1 MSKSSVVTS
10 RSTLMHA
17 SLAYLSDEIRTLD
30 SVITFQSS
38 LPSSCSSLLAMPNEI
53 LLLIRSHLLL
63 AVTTELMD
71 RSTSALKRYESSLL
85 VLLCAD
91 CIAYNQEVYGKDIWE
106 WKQFS
111 GACSCVDTAESTR
124 TPRIRH
130 LPTTT
135 INPKRFVDR
144 VHWLEYYLSRK
155 SLRLLRGRSTSSNK
169 SQDVIWEAVSVVLE
183 NFSCKVVM
191 GSPRYQH
198 LLPLLRDKNVVVVPE
213 MECESWWLTGVTLN
227 RVDRDLGLSLH
238 HPNVLEDP
246 VDGVAPP
253 PSVSRLFHYSQRK
266 QTLIRQ
272 SSILRPT
279 MVNIS
284 DALGALFTIPIAFTT
299 FILAILCFYSRPG
312 AFRIM

>member
-1 MSKSSVVTS
+1 MSKPSVVTS

-17 SLAYLSDEIRTLD
+17 SLAYLSDEVRTLD
-30 SVITFQSS
+30 SVITSKS
-38 LPSSCSSLLAMPNEI
+38 PLPSSCSSLLAMPTEI

-63 AVTTELMD
+63 AVTTELID
-71 RSTSALKRYESSLL
+71 RSASALKRYESSLR
-85 VLLCAD
+85 VLLCSD
-91 CIAYNQEVYGKDIWE
+91 CIAYNQDVYGKDIWE
-106 WKQFS
+106 WEQFS
-111 GACSCVDTAESTR
+111 GACSCVDVA

-130 LPTTT
+130 RPTTT

-144 VHWLEYYLSRK
+144 VHWLEHYLSRK
-155 SLRLLRGRSTSSNK
+155 SLRLLRGRSTPSTS

-183 NFSCKVVM
+183 HFGCKVVM
-191 GSPRYQH
+191 GSSRCRRFF
-198 LLPLLRDKNVVVVPE
+198 PLLRDTNVVVVPE

-238 HPNVLEDP
+238 HPDTLEDL
-246 VDGVAPP
+246 VDGVVPL
-253 PSVSRLFHYSQRK
+253 PSVSRSSRYSQQK
-266 QTLIRQ
+266 QALTLR

-279 MVNIS
+279 IVNIS
-284 DALGALFTIPIAFTT
+284 DALSALFAIPIAFAT

>member
-1 MSKSSVVTS
+1 MSKPSVVTS

-30 SVITFQSS
+30 SIITSPSS
-38 LPSSCSSLLAMPNEI
+38 LPSSCSSLLAMPTEI

-71 RSTSALKRYESSLL
+71 RSTSALKRYESSLR

-91 CIAYNQEVYGKDIWE
+91 CIAYNQDVYGKDIWE
-106 WKQFS
+106 WEQFS
-111 GACSCVDTAESTR
+111 GACSCADIV

-155 SLRLLRGRSTSSNK
+155 SLRLLRGRPTSSNK

-183 NFSCKVVM
+183 NFGCKVVM
-191 GSPRYQH
+191 RNPHYRH
-198 LLPLLRDKNVVVVPE
+198 FLPLLHDKTVVVVPE
-213 MECESWWLTGVTLN
+213 TECESWWLTGVTLN

-238 HPNVLEDP
+238 HHNVLEDP
-246 VDGVAPP
+246 VDGVSPP
-253 PSVSRLFHYSQRK
+253 PSVSRSFHCSQRK
-266 QTLIRQ
+266 QAFTRQ

-284 DALGALFTIPIAFTT
+284 DALSALFAIPVAFVT

>member
-1 MSKSSVVTS
+1 MSKPSVVTS

-30 SVITFQSS
+30 SVITSQSP
-38 LPSSCSSLLAMPNEI
+38 LPSSCSSLLVMPTEI

-63 AVTTELMD
+63 AVTTELID
-71 RSTSALKRYESSLL
+71 RSTCALKRYESSLR
-85 VLLCAD
+85 VLLCSD
-91 CIAYNQEVYGKDIWE
+91 CIAYNQDVYGTDIWE
-106 WKQFS
+106 WEQFS
-111 GACSCVDTAESTR
+111 GACSCVDAA

-155 SLRLLRGRSTSSNK
+155 SLRLLRGRSTSSTS

-183 NFSCKVVM
+183 NFGCKVVM
-191 GSPRYQH
+191 GSPRCRRFF
-198 LLPLLRDKNVVVVPE
+198 PLLRDTNVVVVPE

-238 HPNVLEDP
+238 HPNTLEDP
-246 VDGVAPP
+246 VDGVVPL
-253 PSVSRLFHYSQRK
+253 PSVSRSFRYSQQK
-266 QTLIRQ
+266 QTLTPR
-272 SSILRPT
+272 SSILRPAV
-279 MVNIS
+279 VNIS
-284 DALGALFTIPIAFTT
+284 DALSALFAIPIAFAT
-299 FILAILCFYSRPG
+299 FILAVLCFYSRPG